1 MIGRVMYWTLD
12 GFLIDE
18 ILFPYIKKFKK
29 KNICSVLYSMKIIK
43 LFLKICKCCCRILF
57 FSLPHRHFLWVSGF
71 FLQKSALDEF
81 EIVQLSCFTKIDV
94 ELPFTLVGPNCHL
107 LHLWA

>member
-43 LFLKICKCCCRILF
+43 LFLKIPIK
-57 FSLPHRHFLWVSGF
+57 
-71 FLQKSALDEF
+71 KK
-81 EIVQLSCFTKIDV
+81 SCFLRSANVVV
-94 ELPFTLVGPNCHL
+94 EFYFFPFPIGIFCGSLDFFCRNQPWMSLKLYNYLVL
-107 LHLWA
+107 QR